1 MSDSTQTPTLWAA
14 TNAGNVYIFTLVL
27 PAEDKRASEDVSSQ
41 LAKEIHLKHKAPIVA
56 IQIIDGNGLPLPD
69 SFEVIKGI
77 AKVPTAS
84 GHRVLICSEEQF
96 KLFNLPN
103 LKPLNKFKLTA
114 NEGAR
119 ARRIKIA
126 QFVSKNNEAHVE
138 HHLLCI
144 TNQGDIQV
152 LSVPELKRQIQSQC
166 TKRED
171 INGISSLVF
180 TRNGEG
186 FYLQSSS
193 EFRRFSLSTRRIVAA
208 NCSVE
213 LPEGAR
219 PLKSI
224 EERPPIAAASLNEPN
239 VQEERAKEA
248 KAATETKDETQ
259 VKPESPQ
266 PEKHNEAE
274 TEATETTDTTETPT
288 SGIDESP
295 VTHNEFEADIEEIP
309 EHIQTIND
317 SIGEMNGVDG
327 EQRVITNG
335 NSNDNDSDSQI
346 EADINLSNVTD
357 TSIKTNSLDIT
368 IDSVRDHLT

>member
-1 MSDSTQTPTLWAA
+1 MWAA

-27 PAEDKRASEDVSSQ
+27 PSDDKRATEDVSSQ

-56 IQIIDGNGLPLPD
+56 IQVIDGNGLPLPD
-69 SFEVIKGI
+69 SYEVIKGV
-77 AKVPTAS
+77 AKVPTAA

-119 ARRIKIA
+119 ARRLSMA
-126 QFVSKNNEAHVE
+126 QFASKTNESHVE
-138 HHLLCI
+138 HHLLCL

-186 FYLQSSS
+186 FYLHSSS
-193 EFRRFSLSTRRIVAA
+193 EFRRFSLSTRRIVAP
-208 NCSVE
+208 NCCVQ

-219 PLKSI
+219 PLKPV
-224 EERPPIAAASLNEPN
+224 EERPPVAAASVEPTGAEENPSPESVKEPASKKIDDQKQVEQNENLELEKTNEPL
-239 VQEERAKEA
+239 
-248 KAATETKDETQ
+248 
-259 VKPESPQ
+259 
-266 PEKHNEAE
+266 
-274 TEATETTDTTETPT
+274 TEATEATETPT

-295 VTHNEFEADIEEIP
+295 VTHNEFETEFEETMEPIR
-309 EHIQTIND
+309 TMVD
-317 SIGEMNGVDG
+317 SNEGLNGVVG
-327 EQRVITNG
+327 QPVITNG
-335 NSNDNDSDSQI
+335 NAANDGNDSDSQI
-346 EADINLSNVTD
+346 EADINLSNITES
-357 TSIKTNSLDIT
+357 SIKTNSLDIT